1 MNGKELPPNERIAFL
16 EQENAR
22 LKESHA
28 KEIAKLQKRIKE
40 LESKNPPP
48 SFKGRKREFGREQE
62 REF

>member
-1 MNGKELPPNERIAFL
+1 MSGKESPTDKERISRL

-22 LKESHA
+22 LVKENA
-28 KEIAKLQKRIKE
+28 NLVAENAKLVA
-40 LESKNPPP
+40 KNPPP